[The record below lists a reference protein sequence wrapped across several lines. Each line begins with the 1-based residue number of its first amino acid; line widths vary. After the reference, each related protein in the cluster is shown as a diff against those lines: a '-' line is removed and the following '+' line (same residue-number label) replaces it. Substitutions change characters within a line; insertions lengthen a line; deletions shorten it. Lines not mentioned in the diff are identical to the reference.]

1 MHALEVVCAHA
12 LDRVCVCDVHAAGE
26 RIDLFDKVAHSGAH
40 NLCFP
45 GLGPRI
51 HLEEGRGSLGG
62 PTHHERKRDALDDEG
77 EQRDSCDDEDDDVA
91 LLVNAVAES
100 QRDRHRHC
108 QGDGAAEARDR
119 RDEAAT
125 EVRTSLAL
133 LRATIECTDRENDR
147 VVPDEAGKDHR
158 DIDRGDENESAGER
172 CLRNAGND
180 ARQGD
185 AHHEKEDGV
194 EQEGRD
200 GPEGAAEG
208 TQVHHVGADTA
219 P

>member
-1 MHALEVVCAHA
+1 MTSTLLAS
-12 LDRVCVCDVHAAGE
+12 
-26 RIDLFDKVAHSGAH
+26 IDLFDKVAHSGAH

-62 PTHHERKRDALDDEG
+62 PAHHDRQCDALDDEG
-77 EQRDSCDDEDDDVA
+77 QEGHAGDDQHDDVSFLVGALPEGQRDGDGHGE
-91 LLVNAVAES
+91 
-100 QRDRHRHC
+100 
-108 QGDGAAEARDR
+108 GDGAAEARDR

-125 EVRTSLAL
+125 EVRGSLAL
-133 LRATIECTDRENDR
+133 LWASVECADRESDR

-158 DIDRGDENESAGER
+158 DIDCGDEDESAGER
-172 CLRNAGND
+172 CLRHGGDDAGQ
-180 ARQGD
+180 RD
-185 AHHEKEDGV
+185 AHHEEEDGV